1 MKVSKKTVFMAV
13 VFTIS
18 AFVFFGKLVT
28 PTSIQIVI
36 QGEEPHVVGQIL
48 SYTLT
53 DVVIVSVSAMMLG
66 ISGFYLLFS
75 DIIES
80 RQAFPTVGKV
90 DTQELNVKFA
100 LHLLDGDKRKVF
112 SEIVEA
118 GGEILQS
125 DLPMRTGFSKAKITR
140 ILDYLET
147 KGLIIKKS
155 YGMTNKIIINRN
167 MQVEAASK
175 Q

>member
-1 MKVSKKTVFMAV
+1 MKVSKKTIFMAV

-48 SYTLT
+48 SYTLI
-53 DVVIVSVSAMMLG
+53 DVVIVGVSAMTLG
-66 ISGFYLLFS
+66 ISSFYLLFS

-90 DTQELNVKFA
+90 DAQELNVKFA

-140 ILDYLET
+140 ILNYLEA
-147 KGLIIKKS
+147 KGLIIRKS

-167 MQVEAASK
+167 MQMEVASK

>member
-1 MKVSKKTVFMAV
+1 MKVSKKTIFMAV

-48 SYTLT
+48 SYTLI
-53 DVVIVSVSAMMLG
+53 DVVIVGVSAMMLG
-66 ISGFYLLFS
+66 ISSFYLLFS

-90 DTQELNVKFA
+90 DAQELNVKFA

-112 SEIVEA
+112 NEIVEA

-140 ILDYLET
+140 ILNYLEA
-147 KGLIIKKS
+147 KGLIIRKS
-155 YGMTNKIIINRN
+155 CGMTNKVIINRN
-167 MQVEAASK
+167 MQMEAASK